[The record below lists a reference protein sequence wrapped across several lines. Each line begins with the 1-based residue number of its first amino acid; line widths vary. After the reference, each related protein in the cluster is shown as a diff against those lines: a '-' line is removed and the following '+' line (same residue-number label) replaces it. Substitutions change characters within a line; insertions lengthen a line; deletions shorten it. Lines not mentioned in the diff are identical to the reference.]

1 MRLVW
6 QARPSYSLSRPPSIG
21 NWRRQTTPSSGI
33 SITLIGI
40 SIGINTSVGIGEKWK
55 NSPREICPSASVRMR
70 GRDILPPSFHN
81 HTDHWGNQQRSAK
94 ISGKSDQIRSTSSDV
109 LQQTDLA
116 DLSLASSSCWVFC
129 SEPESR
135 SAPSRAPIPV
145 EPEDAQ
151 HPPANSSSDKILR
164 QNAGPVPGQ
173 SSIMGRVGGGGTKIV
188 VKYDGWITTGLQ
200 TRGEMKWSFGW
211 KMKLHTICTYT
222 LAWNSHKM
230 TSTENT
236 RRQKEK
242 NWKDEAVRSKITVD
256 KLRCIQLKFWKYG
269 FLWEFLCN
277 FFSCGDCTGRLSV
290 LTANWISS
298 EAPNHCSVINQ

>member
-1 MRLVW
+1 MRQVW
-6 QARPSYSLSRPPSIG
+6 QARPSFSLSRPRSIG

-40 SIGINTSVGIGEKWK
+40 SIGINTSVSIGKKWE

-94 ISGKSDQIRSTSSDV
+94 ISGKSDQIRSTSSAV

-173 SSIMGRVGGGGTKIV
+173 SSIMGREGGRRGNKNCRQIWRMNYNWLADTGGNEMIIWLENEITYNLHLHSSMKITQDDLNR
-188 VKYDGWITTGLQ
+188 KYKAP
-200 TRGEMKWSFGW
+200 EKNPE
-211 KMKLHTICTYT
+211 KMKLSSPKWLLTNYGVFNWNFENMDFFENFCVIF
-222 LAWNSHKM
+222 LAAGIAL
-230 TSTENT
+230 
-236 RRQKEK
+236 
-242 NWKDEAVRSKITVD
+242 DD
-256 KLRCIQLKFWKYG
+256 C
-269 FLWEFLCN
+269 LC
-277 FFSCGDCTGRLSV
+277 
-290 LTANWISS
+290 
-298 EAPNHCSVINQ
+298 